1 MIRSHKNIYYS
12 SMLLSYVFVHPSNQ
26 GRQPKKFLAKMMTMM
41 KAILAADWHLLWT
54 TNTNNNNSRF
64 VSGVLMA
71 LFTLAM
77 MQENTVGW

>member
-1 MIRSHKNIYYS
+1 
-12 SMLLSYVFVHPSNQ
+12 
-26 GRQPKKFLAKMMTMM
+26 MMTMM

-77 MQENTVGW
+77 MQEENTVGW